1 MAINMNS
8 RSISSGDTLDPNQ
21 NELEVVEYNNIV
33 QNGAKF
39 KQELIGS
46 QIVEDLTALID
57 ISNLDSIVNFG
68 SNVATEIAKVS
79 DTVLQNMNIDK
90 ITEPN
95 KILSLLNHIMDQF
108 NIEEI
113 KEDEKSGFFS
123 KFLGNGKK
131 KVENILSKYHSI
143 GGEVDKIYLELKGYE
158 KEINNSNQQLEKIFH
173 TNVEYYH
180 NLLEY
185 IVAGEQGIK
194 EIDAYIL
201 QLREEFKQTG
211 DTSIHFEISNLD
223 QASQLLAQRT
233 EDLRIAE
240 NIAMQSIPMLKTMQ
254 FSNLNL
260 VRKINSAFII
270 TLPIFK
276 QSLAQAIMLKRQN
289 IQAQAMDA
297 LDKKTN
303 DMLIRNAQNTV
314 DQAKLTSQLAS
325 RSSVKI
331 ETLEETWQI
340 IKDGIKETELIQK
353 NAIKEREQNI
363 KRLNDMKLDFQNTFN
378 C

>member
-1 MAINMNS
+1 MAINLNS
-8 RSISSGDTLDPNQ
+8 RPIPSGDSLDPIQ

-33 QNGAKF
+33 QDGTKF

-95 KILSLLNHIMDQF
+95 KILSLLNNIMDQF

-123 KFLGNGKK
+123 KLLGNSKK
-131 KVENILSKYHSI
+131 KVETILSKYQSV

-158 KEINNSNQQLEKIFH
+158 KEINDSNQQLEKIFH
-173 TNVEYYH
+173 TNVSYYH

-201 QLREEFKQTG
+201 QLREEFKKTG
-211 DTSIHFEISNLD
+211 DNSIHFEINNLD

-240 NIAMQSIPMLKTMQ
+240 NIAIQSIPMLKTMQ

-260 VRKINSAFII
+260 IRKINSAFII

-314 DQAKLTSQLAS
+314 AQAKLTSQLAS
-325 RSSVKI
+325 RNSVKI

-340 IKDGIKETELIQK
+340 IKDGIKETEQIQK
-353 NAIKEREQNI
+353 DAIKEREQNV
-363 KRLNDMKLDFQNTFN
+363 KRLNDMKRDFQNTFN
-378 C
+378 Y